1 MSFSLDKRI
10 ELELR
15 ELPGNNVCCD
25 CEAKNPQW
33 ASVSLGV
40 FMCLECS
47 GRHRALG
54 VHISFVRSVSMDSW
68 NEKQIQKMKVG
79 GNLKCI
85 DFLKSHGVA
94 KTTPIPQKYNTPAAM
109 LYKDRVDAEA
119 NGRPLPTELPAV
131 AEASGEVY
139 SPYYTYCYTIYCYYA
154 YCYTIMLTGTDPLA
168 GESEADYVARQR
180 RLQEQARD
188 RMRAKFGTSSGL
200 SSGGRMAGLGSDP
213 SYQPGAGGGG
223 GAGETAFSFVSSWVD
238 SVSKVSYRHITLYT
252 DTDDMD

>member
-131 AEASGEVY
+131 AEASGE
-139 SPYYTYCYTIYCYYA
+139 
-154 YCYTIMLTGTDPLA
+154 GTDPLA

-238 SVSKVSYRHITLYT
+238 SVSKNTQALVQDLQKPKGQAQAQAQGQG
-252 DTDDMD
+252 